1 MITKLE
7 NIIIKGIK
15 YKSQYFLRII
25 TIYFPTIIL
34 FPTEPILYPYVN
46 LFCLFFLIRA
56 FEFCASLM
64 IIEYRLIIDAS
75 FKLENTMTK

>member
-34 FPTEPILYPYVN
+34 FPKSNT
-46 LFCLFFLIRA
+46 LFY
-56 FEFCASLM
+56 EFREKLGVAPLSAKM
-64 IIEYRLIIDAS
+64 RENRLRW
-75 FKLENTMTK
+75 FGHV